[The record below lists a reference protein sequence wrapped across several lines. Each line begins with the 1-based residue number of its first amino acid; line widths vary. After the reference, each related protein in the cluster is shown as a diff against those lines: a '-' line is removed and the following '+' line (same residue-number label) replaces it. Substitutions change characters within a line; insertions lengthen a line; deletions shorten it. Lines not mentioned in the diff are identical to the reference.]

1 MKLVKLRSNQELRK
15 QGFTHAIRFNNIYP
29 LVSLDDETEGGGSK
43 YQSALDSLNKIYNG
57 RNWRGHYFAWQAD
70 GRVLWKKDESGNT
83 ILEVITWI
91 GVRSEA
97 VALQVLLMI

>member
-1 MKLVKLRSNQELRK
+1 MKIVKLRSNQELRK

-29 LVSLDDETEGGGSK
+29 LLGLADETEEGSK
-43 YQSALDSLNKIYNG
+43 YQSALDSLSKIYNG

-70 GRVLWKKDESGNT
+70 GRVLWKKDKSGNT
-83 ILEVITWI
+83 ILEVINWI